1 LETMAE
7 KKLYEGMFL
16 VDSAKAASDWDGINA
31 AIKKI
36 LDRAEAE
43 IVSMRKWDDRRLA
56 YDIRRTSRGT
66 YMLCYFKAEGTKIQ
80 GIEKDVQLS
89 ENIIR
94 VLILSTEQMTQDDIE
109 RDTPATKTEKEKVSA
124 AQTQEA
130 EVSEQSD
137 QPEEPA
143 AEQAQ
148 TSDEA
153 LTTEQALVV
162 DEANT
167 TEDLEQAVET
177 GQTEETGQAVE
188 TEQVIEIG
196 QAEETDKP
204 EETRKAEDAGQAEEV
219 ETQEPQDS
227 EPKVS
232 SDD

>member
-1 LETMAE
+1 METIAE

-16 VDSAKAASDWDGINA
+16 VDSGKAASDWDGVNA

-56 YDIRRTSRGT
+56 YDIRTTSRGT
-66 YMLCYFKAEGTKIQ
+66 YMLCYFKAEGQKIQ

-89 ENIIR
+89 ENVIR
-94 VLILSTEQMTQDDIE
+94 VLILSTDQMTKEDIE
-109 RDTPATKTEKEKVSA
+109 RDTPATKTEKEKAVA
-124 AQTQEA
+124 EQPKEA
-130 EVSEQSD
+130 EVSEQGD

-143 AEQAQ
+143 AEQTQ

-153 LTTEQALVV
+153 LATEQAQIV
-162 DEANT
+162 DEAKT
-167 TEDLEQAVET
+167 AEDAEQAVE
-177 GQTEETGQAVE
+177 AA
-188 TEQVIEIG
+188 
-196 QAEETDKP
+196 QAEETEKP

-219 ETQEPQDS
+219 ETEEQQDS
-227 EPKVS
+227 QPKVS

>member
-1 LETMAE
+1 METIAE

-16 VDSAKAASDWDGINA
+16 VDSGKAASDWDGVNA

-56 YDIRRTSRGT
+56 YDIKRTSRGT
-66 YMLCYFKAEGTKIQ
+66 YMLCYFKAEGQKIQ

-89 ENIIR
+89 EDVIR
-94 VLILSTEQMTQDDIE
+94 VLILSTEQMTKEDIE
-109 RDTPATKTEKEKVSA
+109 RDTPATKTEKEKAVA
-124 AQTQEA
+124 KQPPEA

-148 TSDEA
+148 I
-153 LTTEQALVV
+153 V
-162 DEANT
+162 DEAKT
-167 TEDLEQAVET
+167 AEDAE
-177 GQTEETGQAVE
+177 QAVE
-188 TEQVIEIG
+188 TEQAGETA
-196 QAEETDKP
+196 QAEETEKP

-219 ETQEPQDS
+219 EAEEPQDS
-227 EPKVS
+227 QPKVS